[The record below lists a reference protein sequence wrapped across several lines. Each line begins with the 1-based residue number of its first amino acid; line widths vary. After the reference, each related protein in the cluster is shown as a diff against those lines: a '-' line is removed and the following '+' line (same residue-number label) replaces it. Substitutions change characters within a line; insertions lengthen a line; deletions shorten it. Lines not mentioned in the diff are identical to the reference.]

1 VEFARFSQD
10 ERLAEQREL
19 FADAFPEHEGQSPAS
34 VAAYRWKF
42 HGFPA
47 EPRSYEYMAT
57 ENGEMLGYYAAIPY
71 AYRIGGQQRRVGMA
85 CDVMTHS
92 RARGKG
98 VFTKLGEYS
107 LAQMQAAGVDFMTG
121 YPIRPEVMGGHMRVG
136 WQVAFEL
143 PMYLRPLRTNAILAS
158 RGLGRL
164 APLANVGAGLYQAA
178 LRARPAGGAYQ
189 ASIGTP
195 AELLESPGF
204 DAFVDRW
211 SQSVPNHLL
220 KTPEFYRWRLGAPET
235 SYQAFMVHRE
245 GRLVASAIARED
257 ELHEIPSFAILDLM
271 VVPGEQAALPALY
284 AAIDREARRRGV
296 EALVTMMSRHS
307 AKRYR
312 LARYGFLKSPF
323 TFKLIVRSL
332 NEEVPIDRL
341 ANEADWHLMW
351 IDSDDL

>member
-1 VEFARFSQD
+1 MEFAKFSQE

-19 FADAFPEHEGQSPAS
+19 FEDAFPENKGLAPAS
-34 VAAYRWKF
+34 VEAYRWKF

-47 EPRSYEYMAT
+47 EPQSYEYMAS

-71 AYRIGGQQRRVGMA
+71 AYRIAGRQRRVGMA

-107 LAQMQAAGVDFMTG
+107 LAQMKAAGVDFMTG

-136 WQVAFEL
+136 WKVAFEL

-158 RGLGRL
+158 RGLGWL
-164 APLANVGAGLYQAA
+164 APVANIGAGVYQAA
-178 LRARPAGGAYQ
+178 LAARQKGGPYRARTGSP
-189 ASIGTP
+189 SK
-195 AELLESPGF
+195 LLADPGF
-204 DAFVDRW
+204 GAFVDRW
-211 SQSVPNHLL
+211 SGSVPNHLL
-220 KTPEFYRWRLGAPET
+220 KTPEFYAWRLGAPDT
-235 SYQAFMVHRE
+235 SYQAFIVHRD
-245 GRLVASAIARED
+245 GQLVASAIARED
-257 ELHEIPSFAILDLM
+257 ELHEIPSFALLDLM
-271 VVPGEQAALPALY
+271 VAPGEQAALPALY
-284 AAIDREARRRGV
+284 ASIDQEARRRGA

-307 AKRYR
+307 AKQYR

-332 NEEVPIDRL
+332 NDELPIDRL
-341 ANEADWHLMW
+341 TNEADWHLMW

>member
-1 VEFARFSQD
+1 VEFAPFSQ
-10 ERLAEQREL
+10 EQRLAEQREL
-19 FADAFPEHEGQSPAS
+19 FEDAFPENKGLAPAS
-34 VAAYRWKF
+34 VEVYRWKF

-47 EPRSYEYMAT
+47 EPQSYEYMAS
-57 ENGEMLGYYAAIPY
+57 EDGAMLGYYAAIPY

-107 LAQMQAAGVDFMTG
+107 LGQMKAAGVDFMTG

-143 PMYLRPLRTNAILAS
+143 PMYLRPLRADAILAS
-158 RGLGRL
+158 RGLGWL
-164 APLANVGAGLYQAA
+164 APPANVGIALYQAA
-178 LRARPAGGAYQ
+178 LRPRPAGPYQ
-189 ASIGTP
+189 ASTGSP
-195 AELLESPGF
+195 SELLRIPGF

-220 KTPEFYRWRLGAPET
+220 KTPEFYAWRLGAPET

-257 ELHEIPSFAILDLM
+257 ELHEIPSFALLDLM
-271 VVPGEQAALPALY
+271 VAPGEQAALPALY
-284 AAIDREARRRGV
+284 AAVDREARRRGA

-312 LARYGFLKSPF
+312 LARFGFLKSPF

-332 NEEVPIDRL
+332 NDEVPIERL
-341 ANEADWHLMW
+341 TNEADWHLMW